1 MHSFQIYR
9 YDPGTDERPRMQSLQ
24 IEVAADDRMLIL
36 ERSQG
41 GSNTKSPVTSA
52 PRGKACTLSAI
63 ASARVFAAA
72 SRPQVPTARPQ
83 APGRPPGRSDRP

>member
-41 GSNTKSPVTSA
+41 GSNMK
-52 PRGKACTLSAI
+52 
-63 ASARVFAAA
+63 
-72 SRPQVPTARPQ
+72 
-83 APGRPPGRSDRP
+83 